1 MNERIPDMEHHDLRG
16 RVVSLEHG
24 SAHKE
29 TRLTALEKWRS
40 QRDIADAVRDEQMK
54 GIRGDLTTIKST
66 LSRLVWL
73 MVTGLAGA
81 FMAFII
87 NGGLKVP

>member
-1 MNERIPDMEHHDLRG
+1 MTERTPDMDHDLRS
-16 RVVSLEHG
+16 RVVGLEHS
-24 SAHKE
+24 SAAKE
-29 TRLTALEKWRS
+29 TRLIALEAWRG

-54 GIRGDLTTIKST
+54 GIKGDLSSIKTT

-73 MVTGLAGA
+73 MITGLAMG
-81 FMAFII
+81 FIAFII